1 MLAPKPYII
10 PIFIPQ
16 LGCPHQCVYCHQST
30 ITGVKPYLDLK
41 RIKKQIDFFLFRK
54 RHPKRKDVQIAFYG
68 GSFTALNP
76 KWRNKLLTLAFQ
88 YVQTGQVHSI
98 RLSTRPDAINK
109 IVLSEL
115 KTYGVKTIELGVQS
129 FDNKVLDIC
138 QRGHDI
144 EAVYK
149 ATELIKAWGFQLGW
163 QLMPGLPGES
173 AESRK
178 NTIDGV
184 IKWQPHFVR
193 IYPTLVLKNTVLAK
207 WWEEKKYF
215 PLSLTEAVEICKE
228 MVLIFQKANIPVIR
242 LGLQASESLMQPG
255 HILAGPWHPAFGE
268 WVKSAII
275 LEKLR
280 SIFKDYF
287 SKAKIINIFV
297 HPTKI
302 SQVIGH
308 KRRNYQKLKAYFP
321 QKRIAIFCD
330 LGLKREEIKITTL
343 GEKPICLGW

>member
-1 MLAPKPYII
+1 MLISKPYII

-16 LGCPHQCVYCHQST
+16 LGCLHRCVYCHQPT
-30 ITGVKPYLDLK
+30 ITGVKPHLDLK
-41 RIKKQIDFFLFRK
+41 QIKNQIEFFLLRK
-54 RHPKRKDVQIAFYG
+54 RHPKRKHIQIAFYG

-76 KWRNKLLTLAFQ
+76 KWRKKLLTLAFQ

-109 IVLSEL
+109 IVLTEL

-129 FDNKVLDIC
+129 LDNKVLDVC
-138 QRGHDI
+138 QRGHDA

-149 ATELIKAWGFQLGW
+149 ATDLIKIHGFQLGW
-163 QLMPGLPGES
+163 QLMPGLPEES

-178 NTIDGV
+178 KTIDG
-184 IKWQPHFVR
+184 ILKWRPDFIR
-193 IYPTLVLKNTVLAK
+193 IYPTLVIKDTILAK
-207 WWEEKKYF
+207 WWEEKKYL
-215 PLSLTEAVEICKE
+215 PLSLTEAVKICKE

-242 LGLQASESLMQPG
+242 IGLQASESLLQPG

-268 WVKSAII
+268 LVKSAII
-275 LEKLR
+275 LEKVRIILEQ
-280 SIFKDYF
+280 YF

-302 SQVIGH
+302 SQVMGQR
-308 KRRNYQKLKAYFP
+308 KKNYQKLKTYFP
-321 QKRIAIFCD
+321 QKRIAIFSD